1 MLKLYDYQLDYIR
14 HAKPNWIYDCDTGV
28 GKTVMAL
35 AHYRIHGNN
44 AHLCIIAPASKIK
57 EGGWQRTCELMCPNL
72 KVKFISY
79 NVISKFAEDL
89 RNYFIIFDESHRIKD
104 SCGVWGKAAYK
115 ICQNA
120 VGFIFL
126 SATPIPNDWADAIN
140 YFKIFGIT
148 KNKTQFL
155 QRFAITNNRWGYMEI
170 VGWRNSRTL
179 LDEWKSISKRLNK
192 EECIDLPELIIKD
205 INFKVTSDYKK
216 ILSTRMLNNV
226 ALDNNMS
233 YRHALR
239 QNCAVISKLDYI
251 KDFLES
257 TKQNVIIFYNY
268 QSELEVLK
276 KIIKN
281 KIVYYCN
288 GESKNF
294 PSILTKVNNSV
305 TLANYKSGS
314 EAVEFTYADI
324 IIYFSPTES
333 YTEYYQSLGRCHRLG
348 QTNKVTVYRFIT
360 LETIEE
366 YIYYALNNKQDF
378 NFDLWEEQQHGQRKR
393 KSR

>member
-1 MLKLYDYQLDYIR
+1 MR
-14 HAKPNWIYDCDTGV
+14 
-28 GKTVMAL
+28 
-35 AHYRIHGNN
+35 
-44 AHLCIIAPASKIK
+44 
-57 EGGWQRTCELMCPNL
+57 E
-72 KVKFISY
+72 
-79 NVISKFAEDL
+79 
-89 RNYFIIFDESHRIKD
+89 
-104 SCGVWGKAAYK
+104 
-115 ICQNA
+115 
-120 VGFIFL
+120 
-126 SATPIPNDWADAIN
+126 
-140 YFKIFGIT
+140 
-148 KNKTQFL
+148 
-155 QRFAITNNRWGYMEI
+155 
-170 VGWRNSRTL
+170 
-179 LDEWKSISKRLNK
+179 
-192 EECIDLPELIIKD
+192 
-205 INFKVTSDYKK
+205 
-216 ILSTRMLNNV
+216 
-226 ALDNNMS
+226 
-233 YRHALR
+233 
-239 QNCAVISKLDYI
+239 
-251 KDFLES
+251 
-257 TKQNVIIFYNY
+257 
-268 QSELEVLK
+268 
-276 KIIKN
+276 